1 MEITYHKKIYQVKS
15 TKWRQIIAE
24 IDPALIQQMVGCTI
38 NGVLETTNRV
48 VPPKATLTVLTADD
62 LLIKEATQ
70 QTAVVLCAVSL
81 QKWNPKVIIHRFVS
95 TANSFYVDFESKVN
109 LKASDLPF
117 LTKQYEALAKANT
130 SIKLSKNILQ
140 SATIQL
146 PQQEN
151 IALLST
157 QLVKYV
163 VLENV
168 AGVYIDK
175 ANTKMIQRVFG
186 YAALSKPQ
194 LLEMQATK
202 KNQQA
207 HDHRHINKQMHF
219 YMFSEQVGQGLPLL
233 LPKAAFIKN
242 KISHFCKTK
251 ERAYGFVEVDTPILG
266 KVSMYQQS
274 GHLAHYADDMFGF
287 MKAGNEELMLRPM
300 ACPHHI
306 AIYQRKPRTYNE
318 LPLRYFE
325 HAILHRYEASG
336 ALSGLERVR
345 KMELTDAHLFVR
357 FDQIKAE
364 MKNCFALI
372 QEVLNYFPVE
382 IAYYSLSVRDD
393 NKDKYYQDD
402 VLWNKAEAL
411 LAECLDELNVSYQTL
426 AGEAAFYGPKI
437 DFQIKTALN
446 HELTLS
452 TLQLDFVLPTKF
464 DLKYLDEQQNQ
475 QTPIMIHRGLI
486 GTFERFLAFLIEQ
499 TSGYFPLW
507 LAPIQIVIV
516 PVNQQFHQACDDLQ
530 TKLTREGFRVELD
543 KKDERFNYKIRHWQT
558 EKIPFIIIFGQAEAN
573 NHYLSVREYYS
584 NKTKQYLYEEFVSEI
599 KTALAKR
606 SWPNGKQT
614 SVI

>member
-1 MEITYHKKIYQVKS
+1 MEITYHQKTYQVKS

-24 IDPALIQQMVGCTI
+24 IDPVVAKQMVGCSI
-38 NGVLETTNRV
+38 NGVLQTTNNV
-48 VPPKATLTVLTADD
+48 VPLKASLVVYTADD
-62 LLIKEATQ
+62 LVIQEATQ
-70 QTAVVLCAVSL
+70 QTAAVICARSL
-81 QKWNPKVIIHRFVS
+81 QKWNKTVVIHRFACNAS
-95 TANSFYVDFESKVN
+95 SFFVDFASEVN

-117 LTKQYEALAKANT
+117 LTKQYEVLAKANVA
-130 SIKLSKNILQ
+130 IKIINN
-140 SATIQL
+140 TIQSETVSFPKQKDVAVL
-146 PQQEN
+146 N
-151 IALLST
+151 A

-163 VLENV
+163 MLENV

-186 YAALSKPQ
+186 YAAVSKQQ
-194 LLEMQATK
+194 LLHMQANK
-202 KNQQA
+202 KTQQA
-207 HDHRHINKQMHF
+207 HDHRYLNKQMNF

-242 KISHFCKTK
+242 KISHFCKSK

-274 GHLAHYADDMFGF
+274 GHLDHYADDMFGF

-325 HAILHRYEASG
+325 HATLHRYEASG

-364 MKNCFALI
+364 IKNCFALI
-372 QEVLNYFPVE
+372 QEVLEYFPVQ

-411 LAECLDELNVSYQTL
+411 LAECLDELNVSYETL

-464 DLKYLDEQQNQ
+464 DLKYLDEQQTP

-507 LAPIQIVIV
+507 LAPIQIVII
-516 PVNQQFHQACDDLQ
+516 PVNQQFHPACDDLQ
-530 TKLTREGFRVELD
+530 AKLTHEGFRVECD
-543 KKDERFNYKIRHWQT
+543 KRNERFNYKIRHQQT
-558 EKIPFIIIFGQAEAN
+558 EKIPFIIILGQAEATN
-573 NHYLSVREYYS
+573 NCLSVREYHS
-584 NKTKQYLYEEFVSEI
+584 NETKQYRYETFVNEI
-599 KTALAKR
+599 KTAVTKR
-606 SWPNGKQT
+606 SWPDGK
-614 SVI
+614 

>member
-1 MEITYHKKIYQVKS
+1 MEIIYHKKTYQVKS

-24 IDPALIQQMVGCTI
+24 IDPIVVHQLVGCSI
-38 NGVLETTNRV
+38 NGVLQTTNSV
-48 VPPKATLTVLTADD
+48 VPPKATLVVYTADD
-62 LLIKEATQ
+62 LVIQEASQ
-70 QTAVVLCAVSL
+70 QTAAVICAVSL
-81 QKWNPKVIIHRFVS
+81 QKWNPKVIIHRFACNAS
-95 TANSFYVDFESKVN
+95 SFSVDFASEVN
-109 LKASDLPF
+109 LKASDVPE
-117 LTKQYEALAKANT
+117 LTKQYEALAKANQP
-130 SIKLSKNILQ
+130 IKIINN
-140 SATIQL
+140 TIQSETVHL
-146 PQQEN
+146 PKQKDVA
-151 IALLST
+151 ILSA

-163 VLENV
+163 MIENV

-175 ANTKMIQRVFG
+175 TNTKMIQRVFG
-186 YAALSKPQ
+186 YAAVSKPQ
-194 LLEMQATK
+194 LLQMQASK
-202 KNQQA
+202 KIQQA
-207 HDHRHINKQMHF
+207 HDHRHINKQMNF

-242 KISHFCKTK
+242 KISHFCKSK

-266 KVSMYQQS
+266 KVSMYKQS
-274 GHLAHYADDMFGF
+274 GHLDHYADDMFGF

-325 HAILHRYEASG
+325 HATLHRYEASG

-357 FDQIKAE
+357 FNQIKAE
-364 MKNCFALI
+364 IKNCFALI
-372 QEVLNYFPVE
+372 QEVLQYFPVQ

-402 VLWNKAEAL
+402 MLWNKAEAL
-411 LAECLDELNVSYQTL
+411 LAECLDELNFSYETL

-464 DLKYLDEQQNQ
+464 DLKYLDEQQKP

-507 LAPIQIVIV
+507 LAPIQIVII
-516 PVNQQFHQACDDLQ
+516 PVNQQFHKACDDLQ
-530 TKLTREGFRVELD
+530 AKLTQEGFRVECD
-543 KKDERFNYKIRHWQT
+543 KRNERFNYKIRHHQT
-558 EKIPFIIIFGQAEAN
+558 EKTPFIIIFGQAEAIN
-573 NHYLSVREYYS
+573 NCLSVREYHS
-584 NKTKQYLYEEFVSEI
+584 NETKQYQYETFVNEI
-599 KTALAKR
+599 KTAVTKR
-606 SWPNGKQT
+606 SWPNGK
-614 SVI
+614 